1 MQCLDHKLPLRK
13 EYSSELHLNDST
25 RCQIT
30 PKHRPD
36 VSDTA
41 NVFYLSVPFISSTKK
56 KKKKDRRKYVSGV
69 QRPSCTAVLKLAKE
83 QEKTERRTAKPDVR
97 RVGPW

>member
-13 EYSSELHLNDST
+13 EYSSEPHLNDST

-41 NVFYLSVPFISSTKK
+41 NVLYLSLPFISSTKK
-56 KKKKDRRKYVSGV
+56 TTDENKF
-69 QRPSCTAVLKLAKE
+69 QRPSCTAVSKLSKE

-97 RVGPW
+97 RIGPW